1 MHSPVIADAPE
12 MSAVEAARRL
22 GVDLNRV
29 YVLLRLGRVAGR
41 KIDGQWRV
49 SSLAVE
55 ERLRERAAAKVRP

>member
-1 MHSPVIADAPE
+1 MHSHITAKATE

-29 YVLLRLGRVAGR
+29 YVFLRLGRVAGR

-49 SSLAVE
+49 LSLAAE
-55 ERLRERAAAKVRP
+55 ERLRDRASAQVRP